1 MFQGGHYEGI
11 GIKERRRALEEIY
24 KRFCRKLEHRRQQL
38 NSCLEFYQLAEQ
50 VITSEKRC
58 QVVVRRQK
66 QKIYHQNIRG
76 DTRIKQS

>member
-11 GIKERRRALEEIY
+11 GIKERRRALEQIY

-66 QKIYHQNIRG
+66 QNLPSKHSR
-76 DTRIKQS
+76 RHES